1 MLCAA
6 GLIIISVQTHED
18 VLQSDSFSPSSVCTK
33 CWSSGAACK
42 SSAPP
47 QSAAQLTTRDVK
59 QSRRETRRC
68 LRIKE
73 RNNRTTRWCKNPP
86 KEAKRSKQSK
96 TNKNKMTHNEYKQ
109 CFLWGRVLLH
119 VGTEGPIVSLS
130 VPMVTSRAYRGNHG
144 TTWKWDSL
152 KNTSNKVLT
161 AVLQVLFRNTYDK
174 KKQHCWLQPISS
186 LEHSYTCSQSHA
198 DNKHIHGQN
207 HTS

>member
-1 MLCAA
+1 MFKHK
-6 GLIIISVQTHED
+6 GE
-18 VLQSDSFSPSSVCTK
+18 
-33 CWSSGAACK
+33 
-42 SSAPP
+42 
-47 QSAAQLTTRDVK
+47 K
-59 QSRRETRRC
+59 QQDNT
-68 LRIKE
+68 LMQKI
-73 RNNRTTRWCKNPP
+73 PP
-86 KEAKRSKQSK
+86 KKQNYQNNPKQIK
-96 TNKNKMTHNEYKQ
+96 TKWHIMNTNNASCE
-109 CFLWGRVLLH
+109 GRVLLH